1 MISSGFR
8 DKTCGAVSVCAELLA
23 VRCWLRTVP
32 CMRRFRDLCL
42 VVSVTVVFVLF
53 AACSGD
59 DPPASTGDPVVD
71 TAVSST
77 VPPTTTVP
85 PTSTGV
91 LESVDESVASSAGS
105 VVQAWIELAWVAP
118 ASDPFGYDY
127 SLWVDE
133 LAAPTANAAG
143 LRAGP
148 LTVSLVESAELGL
161 DDTLT
166 EVMSAD
172 LRSLLWWEAAFVGG
186 DDWRVFETDPDFA
199 VFTVSDATAEA
210 GLASAEDTSHTVF
223 DGLHDPMMLRDND
236 GNVSQVL
243 WPVVVDVPLQRTDV
257 LFGLV
262 HANVRFGT
270 TLLLVPDS
278 AGDGG
283 FLIEATSVPD
293 GFIQRS
299 VVAFPT
305 S

>member
-1 MISSGFR
+1 MRSFR
-8 DKTCGAVSVCAELLA
+8 DF
-23 VRCWLRTVP
+23 W
-32 CMRRFRDLCL
+32 L
-42 VVSVTVVFVLF
+42 VVSAVVVVLF
-53 AACSGD
+53 AAACSGD
-59 DPPASTGDPVVD
+59 DPPASTGEP
-71 TAVSST
+71 AVSST

-118 ASDPFGYDY
+118 TSDPFGYDY

-172 LRSLLWWEAAFVGG
+172 LRSLLWWETAFVGG

-210 GLASAEDTSHTVF
+210 ALASAEDTSHTVF
-223 DGLHDPMMLRDND
+223 EGLHDPMMLRDND

-270 TLLLVPDS
+270 TLLLVSDS

-299 VVAFPT
+299 VVAFPI